1 MLIYSIPETSIE
13 DTDKGSKDLRD
24 EDSLISVASVFYDFM
39 KDNLIGVTISA
50 IIVSKLFLN
59 FS

>member
-1 MLIYSIPETSIE
+1 MLIYSIPETGIG
-13 DTDKGSKDLRD
+13 DTDKGSKDIRN

-39 KDNLIGVTISA
+39 RDNVIGVTISA
-50 IIVSKLFLN
+50 LIVSKFFLN